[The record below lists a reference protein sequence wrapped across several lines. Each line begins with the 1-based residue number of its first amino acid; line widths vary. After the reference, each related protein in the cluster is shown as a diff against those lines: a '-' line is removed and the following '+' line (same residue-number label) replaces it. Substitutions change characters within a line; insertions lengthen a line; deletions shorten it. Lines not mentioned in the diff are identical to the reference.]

1 MRKELK
7 MKKAGKFVMIVGLT
21 ASIFAQAN
29 PAQPDANALLVKTQ
43 TAITSAKTLRVT
55 MREEVS
61 GVKTET
67 KLVSKQNAEGVLSF
81 RQETQAIIQGKKP
94 QPFIQVM
101 DRNKLY
107 FFPTGCGQVA
117 VRMKSLEEKMP
128 GGLVANLFLPGGTIE
143 LLKDDGKVC
152 SIRYTCT
159 PNEIEELS
167 KAVKEQHGALY
178 SKDLVPGI
186 FEYRIDKD
194 SATLSELIFYSER
207 GRLVKRATFRDWK
220 FDDKVADSNFVV
232 PPKYKM
238 YTAKTRKDGERIQAE
253 LLAVAQARQK

>member
-1 MRKELK
+1 

-29 PAQPDANALLVKTQ
+29 PAQPDAKALLVKTQ

-67 KLVSKQNAEGVLSF
+67 KFVSKQNAEGVLSF

-117 VRMKSLEEKMP
+117 VRMKFLEEKMP

-159 PNEIEELS
+159 PKEVEELA
-167 KAVKEQHGALY
+167 KAVKEQYGALF
-178 SKDLVPGI
+178 SRDLVPGI
-186 FEYRIDKD
+186 FEYRIDKA
-194 SATLSELIFYSER
+194 SATLLELTCSSGR
-207 GRLVKRATFRDWK
+207 GRPVKHVTFHDWA
-220 FDDKVADSNFVV
+220 FNGTVDDSVFQI
-232 PPKYKM
+232 PPKYRM